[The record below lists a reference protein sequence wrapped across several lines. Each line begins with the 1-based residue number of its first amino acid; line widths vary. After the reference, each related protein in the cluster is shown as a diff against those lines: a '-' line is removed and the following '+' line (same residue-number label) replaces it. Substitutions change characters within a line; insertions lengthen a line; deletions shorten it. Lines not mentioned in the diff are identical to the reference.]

1 MFNGG
6 RSTFHAA
13 IFYQDIGDLQAV
25 LVAGSCSSRIVFN
38 VPKAHSAGVEF
49 EFASRVTDRFDWAFS
64 GSYIDAKLDSSVI
77 STAPDGTVSIL
88 AGLEDGNRLPSVP
101 KTQGAISG
109 TYVIPMDSEW
119 ESYIHAIVQY
129 VGSRVTQFTDYEPGF
144 GTINLYSFDP
154 NNLGGPFTQDT
165 VVFNP
170 VLPSYTVAN
179 ARVGFRNDRWDVAF
193 YINNLTNEQ
202 ALLALDNERG
212 TRARQGFLVNRPR
225 TYGITARIAF

>member
-1 MFNGG
+1 M
-6 RSTFHAA
+6 
-13 IFYQDIGDLQAV
+13 
-25 LVAGSCSSRIVFN
+25 
-38 VPKAHSAGVEF
+38 
-49 EFASRVTDRFDWAFS
+49 VT
-64 GSYIDAKLDSSVI
+64 
-77 STAPDGTVSIL
+77 IL

-101 KTQGAISG
+101 KTQGAVSG

-119 ESYIHAIVQY
+119 ESYIHGIVQY

-212 TRARQGFLVNRPR
+212 TRARCK
-225 TYGITARIAF
+225 ARRVR